1 MTTPS
6 SADTSER
13 PARQTS
19 GLDCVRAIGL
29 YLDQSVDPDA
39 LWRDFASAQDG
50 FDRQAVVRSLQAM
63 GLRVHLRPSTAA
75 HLRRAVFPALIEWR
89 DGSFALLGRVA
100 QDQAYLQVPGESGMQ
115 CLPLAQLLPRLAP
128 HWMAVATHEH
138 AGPSERFGPAWF
150 VGALL
155 RHKAL
160 LGETVLASMALQV
173 FALISPFAFQVVI
186 DKVLVHR
193 GLGTL
198 DVIVLGLAIS
208 SLFEVVL
215 TALRTYVLTHT
226 THRVDA
232 ELGARIFAHLMAL
245 PMTFF
250 ASRRVGEVLARVR
263 EMEGIRAFLTGTGLG
278 SGVDL
283 VFTVFFLAV
292 MAHYSP
298 ALTWVVVASLPLFL
312 GISVVLMPLL
322 HRHVEDRF
330 ARAAENQA
338 FLVEAIAGVE
348 TIKSMNAQA
357 RFQRQWEERL
367 AAYVRASFKTGHLAN
382 LTQQGV
388 QLVNKA
394 LGLVLLW
401 LGARLVLAGDL
412 TVGQLIAFNMLAAR
426 VSAPILRLST
436 LWQEFQQMRVS
447 MQRLGDILD
456 APAEVPAQASQT
468 LDRLQGQVC
477 LDAVSFRYRPDGRDI
492 LRQISLTVQPGELVG
507 IVGSSGSGKSTLAK
521 LLLRLYLPSSGRI
534 LLDGADLV
542 GMHPAQIRRQV
553 TVVTQEVTLF
563 SRSVRDNVAMGQVD
577 ARLEDIVQAAKLAG
591 ADDFIRKLPQ
601 GYDTVLGER
610 GTLLSGGQRQRIA
623 IARALLLQPRVLIL
637 DEATSMLDADTEMR
651 FWAQIRRIA
660 RERTVLAITHRLSS
674 VLDMDRILVLE
685 DGVLVEEGA
694 PTALLRQAG
703 RFADLYRLQMG
714 GVRAPQEASP

>member
-1 MTTPS
+1 
-6 SADTSER
+6 
-13 PARQTS
+13 
-19 GLDCVRAIGL
+19 
-29 YLDQSVDPDA
+29 
-39 LWRDFASAQDG
+39 
-50 FDRQAVVRSLQAM
+50 
-63 GLRVHLRPSTAA
+63 
-75 HLRRAVFPALIEWR
+75 
-89 DGSFALLGRVA
+89 
-100 QDQAYLQVPGESGMQ
+100 
-115 CLPLAQLLPRLAP
+115 
-128 HWMAVATHEH
+128 
-138 AGPSERFGPAWF
+138 
-150 VGALL
+150 
-155 RHKAL
+155 
-160 LGETVLASMALQV
+160 
-173 FALISPFAFQVVI
+173 
-186 DKVLVHR
+186 
-193 GLGTL
+193 
-198 DVIVLGLAIS
+198 
-208 SLFEVVL
+208 
-215 TALRTYVLTHT
+215 
-226 THRVDA
+226 
-232 ELGARIFAHLMAL
+232 
-245 PMTFF
+245 
-250 ASRRVGEVLARVR
+250 
-263 EMEGIRAFLTGTGLG
+263 
-278 SGVDL
+278 
-283 VFTVFFLAV
+283 
-292 MAHYSP
+292 
-298 ALTWVVVASLPLFL
+298 
-312 GISVVLMPLL
+312 
-322 HRHVEDRF
+322 
-330 ARAAENQA
+330 
-338 FLVEAIAGVE
+338 
-348 TIKSMNAQA
+348 
-357 RFQRQWEERL
+357 
-367 AAYVRASFKTGHLAN
+367 
-382 LTQQGV
+382 
-388 QLVNKA
+388 
-394 LGLVLLW
+394 
-401 LGARLVLAGDL
+401 
-412 TVGQLIAFNMLAAR
+412 
-426 VSAPILRLST
+426 
-436 LWQEFQQMRVS
+436 MRVS